1 MRTSAADAVTAA
13 NKYTSYSVGYC
24 LKWVVTVW
32 QAPSI
37 GCPDAITSWEWAT
50 QKHPNDRNPPVGAP
64 VYYRGGNYGHIA
76 ICTEIAHPEA
86 DTHTAG
92 AVIANIVNT
101 LVGLVA
107 GYLAGRTERGRQGP

>member
-1 MRTSAADAVTAA
+1 MPLFDRTTGDLLILLLAGLVVATVLIST
-13 NKYTSYSVGYC
+13 VG
-24 LKWVVTVW
+24 VVV
-32 QAPSI
+32 
-37 GCPDAITSWEWAT
+37 
-50 QKHPNDRNPPVGAP
+50 V
-64 VYYRGGNYGHIA
+64 
-76 ICTEIAHPEA
+76 EIAHPEA